1 MDYKPHML
9 WSICHTGVNIFREN
23 ICHCQFLL
31 APHRFEHQMWVRL
44 PSQHVEVFLS
54 ELGTAKSSCQSS
66 FSKHTLCLFDA
77 MEHEPLDQPFIDD
90 QHEPFT
96 FYKPG
101 DFQFFNT
108 MSLHTAHGGD
118 SQQPIACRWIVAST
132 FPALAFLSRPNPRLR
147 WQLER
152 PGDWRDL

>member
-1 MDYKPHML
+1 MEYKPHML

-54 ELGTAKSSCQSS
+54 ELGTAKSCQSS

-77 MEHEPLDQPFIDD
+77 MEHEPLDQPFIDH

-108 MSLHTAHGGD
+108 MSLHTA
-118 SQQPIACRWIVAST
+118 
-132 FPALAFLSRPNPRLR
+132 
-147 WQLER
+147 
-152 PGDWRDL
+152 WRRFSATHSVQVDCGLDVSGPCVSFEAKS